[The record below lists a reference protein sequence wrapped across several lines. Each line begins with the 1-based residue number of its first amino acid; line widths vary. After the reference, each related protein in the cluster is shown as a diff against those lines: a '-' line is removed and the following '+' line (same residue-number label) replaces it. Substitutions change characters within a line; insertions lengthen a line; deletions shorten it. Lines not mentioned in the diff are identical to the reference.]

1 MRNKRLYPMNLH
13 FFGYDGDGTGTGDG
27 EGSGTGEPGKEGTGE
42 GGTGGEGTGTGD
54 KEPPKTKTFD
64 EILKEGNFQAEF
76 DRRVQK
82 ALGTAKDK
90 WSALMDDKLSE
101 AEKLSKMN
109 KEEKAEYLR
118 QKQER
123 DIQDREA
130 AITRRELMAEA
141 KNTLAEKKLPV
152 SLAEVLNYAD
162 ADTCNKSITAV
173 EKAFQEA
180 VQAAVEE
187 KLKGG
192 KPPKKATSQED
203 ADLAKQVEALMM
215 GTV

>member
-1 MRNKRLYPMNLH
+1 MIKKKLLPMNLH
-13 FFGYDGDGTGTGDG
+13 FFGYEGDGA
-27 EGSGTGEPGKEGTGE
+27 GTGE
-42 GGTGGEGTGTGD
+42 GEGGGTGESDNSNGTGGEGAGTGEGQ
-54 KEPPKTKTFD
+54 EPAKTKTFD
-64 EILKEGNFQAEF
+64 DILKEGSFQAEF

-82 ALGTAKDK
+82 ALGTAKEK

-109 KEEKAEYLR
+109 KEEKAEYLH
-118 QKQER
+118 QKQEK

-141 KNTLAEKKLPV
+141 KNSLAEKKLPT

-162 ADTCNKSITAV
+162 ADSCSKSIAAV
-173 EKAFQEA
+173 EKVFQEA

-192 KPPKKATSQED
+192 KPPKKAPSQEE

>member
-1 MRNKRLYPMNLH
+1 MIKKKLLPMNLH
-13 FFGYDGDGTGTGDG
+13 FFGYEGDGAGTGEG
-27 EGSGTGEPGKEGTGE
+27 EGGGTGEPDNSN
-42 GGTGGEGTGTGD
+42 GTGGEGQ
-54 KEPPKTKTFD
+54 EPAKTKTFD
-64 EILKEGNFQAEF
+64 DILKEGSFQAEF

-82 ALGTAKDK
+82 ALGTAKEK

-109 KEEKAEYLR
+109 KEEKAEYLH
-118 QKQER
+118 QKQEK

-141 KNTLAEKKLPV
+141 KNSLAEKKLPT

-162 ADTCNKSITAV
+162 ADSCSKSIAAV

-192 KPPKKATSQED
+192 KPPKKAPSQEE

-215 GTV
+215 GSV